1 MAEKNPSYVPCDEA
15 LGRPQTEARDSM
27 RVLFVPRDDAD
38 RIFGG
43 DVVQM
48 QKTAEALRDLG
59 VLVDV
64 GSPEDAIA
72 GNYDVVHLWTSLH
85 FPDKLLAQIDRLEPV
100 RDARIPIALS
110 TIWAP
115 HHLVRWMDAARRWLF
130 SRHPNGAQLTVERA
144 SSDLE
149 AIAARSLDFTMDDGE
164 RLSAFAP
171 HPFTALCRQV
181 LRRVDLI
188 LPNSWMELQA
198 IFSFLGDFAAYGVVP
213 NAVDARDFEISGDP
227 DLPAELRAGAYA
239 MMSARFDTRKQ
250 QDFLMLAIKE
260 LDIPIVFA
268 GDATDQ
274 EIFARMRALAT
285 NRRAPVFYYPFLP
298 HSRLRHLYAAARVHV
313 LPSIFESPGLSSMEA
328 ALLDCAIVTGNLAFE
343 SEYFQDGAF
352 YCDPCDAFSIRNA
365 VRAAWE
371 SYDDEAPRRRALAE
385 RIRNEFTWNH
395 AAEATLRAY
404 NRSAI
409 NATPTSAKATPNH

>member
-1 MAEKNPSYVPCDEA
+1 MTGVRRRIVAAV
-15 LGRPQTEARDSM
+15 

-48 QKTAEALRDLG
+48 RKTAEALRDLG
-59 VLVDV
+59 VLVDI
-64 GSPEDAIA
+64 GPPEDAR
-72 GNYDVVHLWTSLH
+72 GDYDVVHLWTSLH
-85 FPDKLLAQIDRLEPV
+85 FPETLLGHLDRLRAARSNVPV
-100 RDARIPIALS
+100 ALS

-130 SRHPNGAQLTVERA
+130 SRHQDGARLSLETA
-144 SSDLE
+144 KSDLE
-149 AIAARSLDFTMDDGE
+149 AIASRALDFTMDDGA
-164 RLSAFAP
+164 RLTAFAP
-171 HPFTALCRQV
+171 HPFTGLCRQV
-181 LRRVDLI
+181 LQRVDLI

-198 IFSFLGDFAAYGVVP
+198 IFTFLGDFATYGVVP
-213 NAVDARDFEISGDP
+213 NAVDARDFEMSGDP
-227 DLPAELRAGAYA
+227 DLPRELRAGHYA

-250 QDFLMLAIKE
+250 QDFLMLAIKD

-274 EIFARMRALAT
+274 EIFNRMRALAT
-285 NRRAPVFYYPFLP
+285 NRKAPVFYYPFLP

-343 SEYFQDGAF
+343 GEYFQDGAY

-365 VRAAWE
+365 VRDAWE
-371 SYDDEAPRRRALAE
+371 SYDDEAARRNVLAN
-385 RIRNEFTWNH
+385 RIRTDYTWRH
-395 AAEATLRAY
+395 AADATIRAY
-404 NRSAI
+404 RRNAMRTTPASA
-409 NATPTSAKATPNH
+409 NPTPSH

>member
-1 MAEKNPSYVPCDEA
+1 V
-15 LGRPQTEARDSM
+15 

-64 GSPEDAIA
+64 GPPEGASA
-72 GNYDVVHLWTSLH
+72 GYDLIHLWTSLH
-85 FPDKLLAQIDRLEPV
+85 FPDKLIAQLDRLEPV
-100 RDARIPIALS
+100 RGNVPIVLS

-130 SRHPNGAQLTVERA
+130 SRHPDGAHLSVHTTAE
-144 SSDLE
+144 DLR
-149 AIAARSLDFTMDDGE
+149 AIASRTLDFTMDDGE
-164 RLSAFAP
+164 RLTAFAP
-171 HPFTALCRQV
+171 HPFTGMCRQV

-198 IFSFLGDFAAYGVVP
+198 IFSYLGDFAAYGVVP
-213 NAVDARDFEISGDP
+213 NAVDARDFEIDGEP
-227 DLPAELRAGAYA
+227 DLPAELRSGHYA

-250 QDFLMLAIKE
+250 QDFLMLAIKD
-260 LDIPIVFA
+260 LDIPMVFV
-268 GDATDQ
+268 GDATDR
-274 EIFARMRALAT
+274 EIFTRMRALAT

-343 SEYFQDGAF
+343 SEYFQDGAY
-352 YCDPCDAFSIRNA
+352 YCDPCDAFSIRSA
-365 VRAAWE
+365 VRDAWE
-371 SYDDEAPRRRALAE
+371 SYADEAALRQHLAQ
-385 RIRNEFTWNH
+385 RIRSEYTWRH
-395 AAEATLRAY
+395 AGEATLRAY
-404 NRSAI
+404 RRNAI
-409 NATPTSAKATPNH
+409 NATPASAKTTPNH